1 MKITDGTDQDERTV
15 AALQPGYF
23 NVDELS
29 FEALLALGAEFAA
42 KVNFH
47 NLRNEVTGNWGELLS
62 ADEAVIMA
70 MIVSTD
76 MKRLESD
83 LLRHAS
89 ASVEALAHY
98 VYQLAFKFNFWLT
111 RLDAVEQQAE
121 QGLGQKLMALVEE
134 KLATELHNLGLIVNH
149 LKIAGHALEGIDFAV
164 LSTHWAVQTG
174 AGPEP
179 HFPRAKI
186 TATADATLTRQQLR
200 AIFYTLFNAISYLKS
215 ITPIYL
221 QESLGSQLHDP
232 ATGLFMAFLKLY
244 QRAQQQLN
252 RFTQRHLDF
261 YYSDVLGVTPQ
272 AATPERLYLCF
283 EAEAGSKG
291 VLIAKGCDLTAG
303 KDEALREII
312 YRSDNDLWVTDAQVA
327 ALHTLYLQR
336 DALLSPEYE
345 LGYVSRIKANR
356 IALPS
361 GEGELRPWPL
371 FGAEKT
377 GMTTETAADAS
388 IGFAIASPVLL
399 LREGERHIEVSVILT
414 DTVAADA
421 ALMSSLLCKASSEQ
435 EFIALFGRV
444 VSRYLFSG
452 DGWLSDEIKA
462 EISAKADTLLR
473 RISADEV
480 RALLNQERRDLFHKL
495 FNKIFTLK
503 LTGRSG
509 WVEVADYLVVPLI
522 RSGQSTDVM
531 GFTLCFSLGHEIEAI
546 TAYQAA
552 MHGSGFDETQPLLQC
567 CINPHS
573 NFYPY
578 SAFQDL
584 LLQRIE
590 VEVEVIGL
598 KSLQAY
604 NNHGQLDPSKPF
616 LPFGP
621 LPSTNSYFV
630 VGAHEIAAK
639 TVLDLNV
646 VCEWAE
652 LPNESGG
659 FENYYSGYAT
669 AYKND
674 CFKVEFSALA
684 DGVWQPKE
692 QEDRRAQPLFNH
704 MLEGGRVDAQQ
715 QLTVPVLRYAK
726 SLDASITEE
735 QFSYE
740 MSARAGF
747 FKLALVEPATAFGH
761 RDYPALLTTLLSE
774 NGRRK
779 KPLPLPNPPYTP
791 TLNRI
796 SLDYRA
802 RGVVDLAQGRGQPRG
817 AASSF
822 HHIHPF
828 GIETIGRNADERAAP
843 LLPHYGYEG
852 NLFIGLSASQL
863 AGRVTLFFHLAAD
876 MAEER
881 AAESQAINWFYL
893 AGDRW
898 QPLEKARLLSDSTDG
913 FLTSGIVTLDIPP
926 GINHNNSVMPGN
938 LYWLRA
944 CTRRDLSSF
953 CSLYSVQTHAV
964 KVTHQ
969 SGKYAEPVNKNG
981 VAKKW
986 QPLVSIPG
994 IGRITQVGMRLP
1006 GTPAETRQQ
1015 LITRVSEQLHHKNRA
1030 STPWDYERL
1039 ILQQFANVFKVK
1051 CFPGMSG
1058 SGRYPA
1064 PGHLLIVV
1072 VPYLRKGE
1080 RQSCPRAM
1088 MNSVEL
1094 GHIRRF
1100 VQSLASPFATIEVRN
1115 PAYEQVQVRCSVK
1128 FRHDSMGGHNINRLD
1143 KAIADYICPWE
1154 NIGYKARFGWSIRQK
1169 DIESYVR
1176 GLEYVEYVTNFS
1188 ILHIT
1193 EDGSGGYHLYDS
1205 ARENSSSAKRN
1216 SGESNRE
1223 ALIQCR
1229 YPWSLAIPAKHQFIE
1244 MIETRSPI
1252 AAAVTGVSELEVGG
1266 TFIISGNDNVKEE

>member
-23 NVDELS
+23 NVDELT
-29 FEALLALGAEFAA
+29 FEALLAMGAEFAA
-42 KVNFH
+42 RVNFH
-47 NLRNEVTGNWGELLS
+47 NLRNQVAGHWGELLS

-70 MIVSTD
+70 MILSTD
-76 MKRLESD
+76 LKRLEAD
-83 LLRHAS
+83 LLRHSS
-89 ASVEALAHY
+89 ASVEELVRYVHPLA
-98 VYQLAFKFNFWLT
+98 VKFNFWLT
-111 RLDAVEQQAE
+111 RLDAVEEQAE
-121 QGLGQKLMALVEE
+121 QGLGRKMVALVEE
-134 KLATELHNLGLIVNH
+134 KLATELHNLGVIVSQ
-149 LKIAGHALEGIDFAV
+149 LKSAGHEMGGIDFAV
-164 LSTHWAVQTG
+164 FSAPWALPKGEGT
-174 AGPEP
+174 EFD
-179 HFPRAKI
+179 FPRAKI
-186 TATADATLTRQQLR
+186 AATADATLTRQQLR
-200 AIFYTLFNAISYLKS
+200 SIFYTLFNAISYLKS

-261 YYSDVLGVTPQ
+261 YYRDVLGVTPQ
-272 AATPERLYLCF
+272 AATPERLYLRF

-291 VLIAKGCDLTAG
+291 VLIAKGRDFTAG

-312 YRSDNDLWVTDAQVA
+312 YRTDNDLWVTDARVE

-345 LGYVSRIKANR
+345 LGYVSRIKANK
-356 IALPS
+356 IGLPS
-361 GEGELRPWPL
+361 GEGEPRPWPL

-377 GMTTETAADAS
+377 GMTTETAADAT

-399 LREGERHIEVSVILT
+399 LREGERQIEVSVILA

-421 ALMSSLLCKASSEQ
+421 ALMTALLCKASSEE
-435 EFIALFGRV
+435 EFITLFGRV
-444 VSRYLFSG
+444 MSRYLFSG
-452 DGWLSDEIKA
+452 DGWLTDETKHQ
-462 EISAKADTLLR
+462 ISAKADALLT

-480 RALLNQERRDLFHKL
+480 RELLDQERSDLFYTL
-495 FNKIFTLK
+495 FKKIFTLK

-509 WVEVADYLVVPLI
+509 WVEVADYLVVPLN
-522 RSGQSTDVM
+522 RTTQQSEM
-531 GFTLCFSLGHEIEAI
+531 GFTLLFSLGHEIEAI

-552 MHGSGFDETQPLLQC
+552 IHGGGFDETQPLLQC

-578 SAFQDL
+578 SAFHDL

-590 VEVEVIGL
+590 IEVEVVGL

-639 TVLDLNV
+639 TVVALNV
-646 VCEWAE
+646 VFEWAE

-659 FENYYSGYAT
+659 FESYYSGYAT

-684 DGVWQPKE
+684 DGIWQPRE
-692 QEDRRAQPLFNH
+692 QEDRIAQPLFNH
-704 MLEGGRVDAQQ
+704 ILEGGRVDAEQR
-715 QLTVPVLRYAK
+715 LAVPVLRYTK
-726 SLDASITEE
+726 TLDASITEE

-740 MSARAGF
+740 MSAREGF

-774 NGRRK
+774 NARRK

-791 TLNRI
+791 ALNRI

-802 RGVVDLAQGRGQPRG
+802 RGVVDLAQGRGEPRG
-817 AASSF
+817 GASSF
-822 HHIHPF
+822 HHVHPF
-828 GIETIGRNADERAAP
+828 GIEKIGRAADERAAP
-843 LLPHYGYEG
+843 LLPQYGYEG

-863 AGRVTLFFHLAAD
+863 TGTLTLFFHLAAD
-876 MAEER
+876 MAEEM

-893 AGDRW
+893 AENRW
-898 QPLEKARLLSDSTDG
+898 QPLAKARLLSDSSDG
-913 FLTSGIVTLDIPP
+913 FLTSGVVTLNIPP
-926 GINHNNSVMPGN
+926 EISRNNSVMPGD

-944 CTRRDLSSF
+944 STRRDLLAF
-953 CSLYSVQTHAV
+953 CSLYSVQPHAV
-964 KVTHQ
+964 RLTHQ
-969 SGKYAEPVNKNG
+969 SGNDGAAASKN
-981 VAKKW
+981 VAAKKW
-986 QPLVSIPG
+986 QAMVSIPG
-994 IGRITQVGMRLP
+994 VGKITQVGMRLAGRP
-1006 GTPAETRQQ
+1006 EETRQQ

-1030 STPWDYERL
+1030 ATPWDYERL
-1039 ILQQFANVFKVK
+1039 ILQQFPSVFKVK

-1058 SGRYPA
+1058 TGSYPA

-1072 VPYLRKGE
+1072 VPYLRKEE
-1080 RQSCPRAM
+1080 RQGCPRAM
-1088 MNSVEL
+1088 MNSIEL
-1094 GHIRRF
+1094 GRIRRF

-1128 FRHDSMGGHNINRLD
+1128 FRHDAMGGHNINRLER
-1143 KAIADYICPWE
+1143 AIADYLCPWE
-1154 NIGYKARFGWSIRQK
+1154 RIGYKARFGWSIRQK
-1169 DIESYVR
+1169 DVESYIR
-1176 GLEYVEYVTNFS
+1176 GLEYVEHVTNFS
-1188 ILHIT
+1188 MLHIT
-1193 EDGSGGYHLYDS
+1193 ETGSGGYHLFDS
-1205 ARENSSSAKRN
+1205 ARENSSRARRS

-1244 MIETRSPI
+1244 MIETSSPI
-1252 AAAVTGVSELEVGG
+1252 AAGVTGVSELEIGG
-1266 TFIISGNDNVKEE
+1266 TFIISGNSDPRNHS